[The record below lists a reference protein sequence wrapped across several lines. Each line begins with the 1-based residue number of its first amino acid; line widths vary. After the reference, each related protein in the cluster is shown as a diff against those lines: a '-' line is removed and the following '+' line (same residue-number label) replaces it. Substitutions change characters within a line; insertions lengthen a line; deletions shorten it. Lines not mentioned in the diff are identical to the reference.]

1 MLSSAEGKMLLAYD
15 KASILRAL
23 EDLPKEEQNQHERQ
37 EADVEAPSP
46 SDARMDI
53 DDRAESYQVL
63 MLILDGMALV
73 L

>member
-1 MLSSAEGKMLLAYD
+1 MLLAKE

-37 EADVEAPSP
+37 EAYVVAQSP

-53 DDRAESYQVL
+53 DDGAESY
-63 MLILDGMALV
+63 
-73 L
+73 